1 MQKPSLALRS
11 THRPSK
17 MQQSAPLLPGP
28 PRPRRAGTR
37 TAAAAVAGLCAV
49 GAIAAVAV
57 IVQGGPA
64 ALLQKGM
71 VRLAPVRGMAPMR
84 AVGQA
89 RKGADPVYY
98 VPMKQMRAAGV
109 GKKAPLQQMSAGAP
123 VVYYYLPEQHA
134 AAGAPVHKTML
145 ANETD
150 GAAAGGDSD
159 AFVCSVDNIKALS
172 ATVQGEWDKCKEHKD
187 YKEPNAGASR
197 RLLGWVWEPDQQG
210 QKKTAMPKHG
220 PSHYHLKLS
229 ESDRRFAQHSQLAQ
243 HFPSHPAQMLNETGG
258 DGGNATGG
266 GGSGEKSF
274 DDCQK
279 EAAEDACK
287 KISSCKDPVCDNYYN
302 EPEIEALC
310 GICTMAPLGCF
321 ANSAEVSDCALSCVS
336 CAQVSGA
343 GLGGLGMRSP
353 PQTAGQGSGV
363 CAAAM
368 ARAVSSSTSARSG
381 L

>member
-1 MQKPSLALRS
+1 
-11 THRPSK
+11 
-17 MQQSAPLLPGP
+17 MQQYPGAKAHGASPLHKLAAKAAP
-28 PRPRRAGTR
+28 
-37 TAAAAVAGLCAV
+37 
-49 GAIAAVAV
+49 I
-57 IVQGGPA
+57 
-64 ALLQKGM
+64 
-71 VRLAPVRGMAPMR
+71 
-84 AVGQA
+84 
-89 RKGADPVYY
+89 
-98 VPMKQMRAAGV
+98 
-109 GKKAPLQQMSAGAP
+109 
-123 VVYYYLPEQHA
+123 VYYYMPQKPQKRA
-134 AAGAPVHKTML
+134 AMHPVHKVQML
-145 ANETD
+145 NDTD
-150 GAAAGGDSD
+150 AAGGDAAGD
-159 AFVCSVDNIKALS
+159 AFVCTVDNIKALS